1 MTAVARSTCARLDAV
16 RGDDGGVN
24 AGDDVLA
31 LRDVSV
37 RFGRRTVLSEVTVA
51 LQRGEVVGL
60 RGANGSGKT
69 TLLRVL
75 AGVLR
80 PSSGVRVQ
88 RPSVAF
94 VPAAVMPPPVSA
106 EHWLVGVRR
115 HRSGWSDALEQ
126 LCFDGDRSAP
136 CRVLSLGNFRKVLL
150 ADALTS
156 GADVV
161 LLDEATVGL
170 DDRGRAGVITLV
182 EAARSAGTAIVQS
195 EQDAEPIP
203 LATRTWRASNRTVHE
218 TTDDVSVTA
227 AFIGPR
233 DRLARLIDAARQ
245 VGFVPDEQER

>member
-1 MTAVARSTCARLDAV
+1 MTSVARSTCARLDAV

-161 LLDEATVGL
+161 VLDEATVGL

-182 EAARSAGTAIVQS
+182 EAAARLVRRSFN
-195 EQDAEPIP
+195 
-203 LATRTWRASNRTVHE
+203 RNRTPSRSRSPLE
-218 TTDDVSVTA
+218 PGERATAPCTKRRTTSASPPRSSVRG
-227 AFIGPR
+227 IGWH
-233 DRLARLIDAARQ
+233 
-245 VGFVPDEQER
+245 G